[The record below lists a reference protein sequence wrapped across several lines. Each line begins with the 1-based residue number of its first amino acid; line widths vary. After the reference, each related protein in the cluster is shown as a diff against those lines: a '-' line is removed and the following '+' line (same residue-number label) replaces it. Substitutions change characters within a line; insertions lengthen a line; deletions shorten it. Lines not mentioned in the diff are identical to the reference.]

1 MFYLLNLRKKLK
13 YFMILIFLF
22 VFIIFSIILLSKV
35 SSIVYDYIINLKY
48 DQASKKVDFIVNK
61 MPEKDL
67 IELIKCNNKE
77 DINYIYDILMSIR
90 NLDNKKYFEKKDIL
104 KVSLKLNDYRSK
116 YDNGYL
122 DMGLNI
128 INIDFYF
135 MNVNDDWKLLSLG
148 KPINKLNNKKDKCQ
162 IIKKYSL

>member
-1 MFYLLNLRKKLK
+1 
-13 YFMILIFLF
+13 MILIFLF